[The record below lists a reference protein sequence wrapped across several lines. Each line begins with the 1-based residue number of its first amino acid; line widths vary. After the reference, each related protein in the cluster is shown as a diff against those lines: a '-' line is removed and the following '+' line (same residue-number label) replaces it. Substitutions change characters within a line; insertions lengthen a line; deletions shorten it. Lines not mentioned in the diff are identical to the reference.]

1 MEKNPDFSKTI
12 IYKIVPLN
20 ESLNFCY
27 IGSSTDL
34 NLRIKNHS
42 SNCKNVNSAA
52 YNRVLYKT
60 IRENGGWSNW
70 ELIQLENYPCNN
82 DNEARKREHFYMKNL
97 NANLNCIRAYRT
109 EEEKLE
115 QQKSDYRTEEQLKE
129 KSKKYYHSHKED
141 CNEKSK
147 IYYNNNKEYFE
158 KKRKEYYALH
168 KEELNAKR
176 NEKNKEMKKFNKD
189 NNIVN
194 ISEKINCICGAIIL
208 KRCKSRHE
216 KTTSHV
222 NYINKNNT
230 FSNNDLT
237 DISSPC

>member
-20 ESLNFCY
+20 ECLNFCY

-34 NLRIKNHS
+34 NLRINNHS
-42 SNCKNVNSAA
+42 SACSNINSAA
-52 YNRVLYKT
+52 YNRHLYKT

-70 ELIQLENYPCNN
+70 KLIQLEKYPCSN
-82 DNEARKREHFYMKNL
+82 DIEARQREQFYIKEL
-97 NANLNCIRAYRT
+97 NANLNSIRAYRT
-109 EEEKLE
+109 QEEKIE
-115 QQKSDYRTEEQLKE
+115 QQNTDYRTEEQLKE

-147 IYYNNNKEYFE
+147 IYYDNNKEYFE
-158 KKRKEYYALH
+158 KKRKEYYAAH
-168 KEELNAKR
+168 KEELSAKKKEKR
-176 NEKNKEMKKFNKD
+176 KEIKIFNEN

-194 ISEKINCICGAIIL
+194 ISEKFNCICGDIIV
-208 KRCKSRHE
+208 KKSKSRHE

-222 NYINKNNT
+222 NYINENNIVT
-230 FSNNDLT
+230 TGNSL
-237 DISSPC
+237 